1 MEQVHQGVGSNEC
14 RAESSQDLHIDP
26 RTDCCGAPEG
36 CVRKC
41 ARGRGQT
48 RTCGGSACVSKAM
61 FHLISRLA
69 GSPPGR
75 RLTATHN
82 IVVPGA
88 SFVVNLSEIESE
100 NNARKL

>member
-1 MEQVHQGVGSNEC
+1 M
-14 RAESSQDLHIDP
+14 
-26 RTDCCGAPEG
+26 GAPEG
-36 CVRKC
+36 GLKEC

-61 FHLISRLA
+61 FHLIS

-82 IVVPGA
+82 TVVPGA
-88 SFVVNLSEIESE
+88 SFTCQAENLSEIESE
-100 NNARKL
+100 NNARKI